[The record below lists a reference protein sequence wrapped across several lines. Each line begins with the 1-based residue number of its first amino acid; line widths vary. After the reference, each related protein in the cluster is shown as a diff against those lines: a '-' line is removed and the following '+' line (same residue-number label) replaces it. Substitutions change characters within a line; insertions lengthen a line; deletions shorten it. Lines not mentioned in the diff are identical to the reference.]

1 MRWVESG
8 EHGLGLETSSNQRVF
23 VPIEITREFIMGR
36 MDGKVAFITGA
47 GRGQGRAHAIRLAE
61 EGADIVALDCPS
73 QGSIPH
79 PLATEEDLNETVR
92 WVEKLDRR
100 ILGIVGDVRSQA
112 SLDSAVAAGIA
123 EFGHIDVVVA
133 NAGAWSVG
141 PFWEIPEEEWKD
153 VVDIDLLG
161 VMRTLKAVTPHMIE
175 RGSGSMVVIASVNG
189 KEAGVNYA
197 HYVSSK
203 HGVLGLMKSV
213 ALELGP
219 LGIRCNAVLPGVV
232 RTPIL
237 DWQGGWDLM
246 AGGPGLGTRDHMESG
261 GKAYALLKGV
271 GMLPP
276 EATSEGV
283 LWLASDESKYVSG
296 QELAIDGGH
305 MLLPGLNMANIAE
318 AAAAA
323 NG

>member
-1 MRWVESG
+1 
-8 EHGLGLETSSNQRVF
+8 
-23 VPIEITREFIMGR
+23 
-36 MDGKVAFITGA
+36 
-47 GRGQGRAHAIRLAE
+47 
-61 EGADIVALDCPS
+61 VALDCPS
-73 QGSIPH
+73 QGDIPH
-79 PLATEEDLNETVR
+79 PLATEDDLNETVR
-92 WVEKLDRR
+92 LVEKLDRR

-112 SLDSAVAAGIA
+112 SLDSAVESGLA

-141 PFWEIPEEEWKD
+141 PFWEIPEEQWRD

-175 RGSGSMVVIASVNG
+175 RGAGSMIVIASVNG
-189 KEAGVNYA
+189 KVPGVNYA

-203 HGVLGLMKSV
+203 HGALGLMKAV

-246 AGGPGLGTRDHMESG
+246 AGGPGLGTRNSMESG
-261 GKAYALLKGV
+261 GKAVALLKDV

-283 LWLASDESKYVSG
+283 LWLASDESRYVSG
-296 QELAIDGGH
+296 QELAIDAGQ
-305 MLLPGLNMANIAE
+305 MLLPGLNMANIT
-318 AAAAA
+318 AAAEQR
-323 NG
+323 